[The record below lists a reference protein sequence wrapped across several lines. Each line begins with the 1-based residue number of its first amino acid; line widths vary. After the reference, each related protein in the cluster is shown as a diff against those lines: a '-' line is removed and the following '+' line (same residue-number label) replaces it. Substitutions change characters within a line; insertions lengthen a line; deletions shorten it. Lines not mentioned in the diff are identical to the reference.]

1 MKKYIQN
8 CIKSTVIFFKKYY
21 LLAVL
26 FLVVACGVNYSVPD
40 INNFADL
47 KEFAESKELQIENQ
61 WANPMRANTVTF
73 INNPNFNSGNVNLIG
88 NPNYIKFKGDSV
100 DIFLPYF
107 GVRQMGGGFND
118 RGGIKFEGI
127 PEDFKRTENEAK
139 DYVRYEFMGREDS
152 EIYQFYITLYANGNA
167 STSVNSSQRDNISYT
182 GKFSRLETEE

>member
-1 MKKYIQN
+1 M
-8 CIKSTVIFFKKYY
+8 
-21 LLAVL
+21 LAVL

-127 PEDFKRTENEAK
+127 PEDFKMTENEAK
-139 DYVRYEFMGREDS
+139 DYVRYEFMGRDDS

>member
-8 CIKSTVIFFKKYY
+8 CIKSNVIFFEKYY

-127 PEDFKRTENEAK
+127 PEDFKMTENEAK
-139 DYVRYEFMGREDS
+139 DYVRYEFMGRDDS
-152 EIYQFYITLYANGNA
+152 EIYQFYITFYANGNA
-167 STSVNSSQRDNISYT
+167 STAVNSSQRDNISYT